1 MPGRRRWLVSRR
13 ICLADHPFV
22 ADPITGAPPD
32 WTSSFRAGSLARMTS
47 KESDS
52 AQTVPPGANLQTRH
66 VGSAGVTLTRLRYSD
81 FETLQPSLPEYT
93 FSILL
98 AGRSRPWR
106 DIGDGL
112 TIPKGAEGYRHQG
125 AGILTPAD
133 TSALWRVEG
142 DHDCLIF
149 SFPKDM
155 VARMLGELTSTGAAS
170 LDRLTGHVVQD
181 PIFAAVS
188 TALWKEGTSAG
199 ADAIARAY
207 GDHGV
212 ALILAKLAQEAE
224 RNPSV
229 EGARQAKERLSPAS
243 LRRTID
249 YMRSRVADDPSLE
262 EIAAAAGLSQFHFL
276 RAFKASTGRTPFQWL
291 QDFRIELAC
300 GLLAAT
306 DMPLAQV
313 ALDVGFKNQ
322 SHFTNV
328 FRRSTGTTPAQW
340 RSRAR
345 G

>member
-1 MPGRRRWLVSRR
+1 M
-13 ICLADHPFV
+13 
-22 ADPITGAPPD
+22 
-32 WTSSFRAGSLARMTS
+32 SSKQG
-47 KESDS
+47 DD
-52 AQTVPPGANLQTRH
+52 AQTVLTGADVQTRH
-66 VGSAGVTLTRLRYSD
+66 VGSAGVTLTRLRHSD
-81 FETLQPSLPEYT
+81 FETIQPALPDYT

-112 TIPKGAEGYRHQG
+112 MVPKGAEGYRHQG

-149 SFPKDM
+149 SFPKAV
-155 VARMLGELTSTGAAS
+155 VARMLDELTAAGSAS
-170 LDRLTGHVVQD
+170 LDRLTDHVVRD

-188 TALWKEGTSAG
+188 AALWEQEPKAGTG
-199 ADAIARAY
+199 GLARAY

-212 ALILAKLAQEAE
+212 ALILARLAQEAE
-224 RNPSV
+224 QNRSPHHDLN
-229 EGARQAKERLSPAS
+229 AKERLSPAS
-243 LRRTID
+243 LKRSMD
-249 YMRSRVADDPSLE
+249 YMRSKVADDPSLE
-262 EIAAAAGLSQFHFL
+262 EIATSAGLSQFHFL
-276 RAFKASTGRTPFQWL
+276 RAFKTSTGRTPFQWL

-306 DMPLAQV
+306 DMPLAQL
-313 ALDVGFKNQ
+313 ALEVGFKNQ

-340 RSRAR
+340 RAR
-345 G
+345 TRG

>member
-1 MPGRRRWLVSRR
+1 
-13 ICLADHPFV
+13 
-22 ADPITGAPPD
+22 
-32 WTSSFRAGSLARMTS
+32 MTS
-47 KESDS
+47 KEGDS
-52 AQTVPPGANLQTRH
+52 AQTVPPGANVQTRH
-66 VGSAGVTLTRLRYSD
+66 VGSAGVTLTRLRHSD
-81 FETLQPSLPEYT
+81 FETLQPALPEYT

-142 DHDCLIF
+142 NHDCLIF
-149 SFPKDM
+149 SFPKEM
-155 VARMLGELTSTGAAS
+155 VARMIEEFTPTGVAS
-170 LDRLTGHVVQD
+170 LERLTGHVVHD

-188 TALWKEGTSAG
+188 TALWKESIKAG
-199 ADAIARAY
+199 EDGIGRAY

-212 ALILAKLAQEAE
+212 ALILARLAQEAE
-224 RNPSV
+224 RAPSPDV
-229 EGARQAKERLSPAS
+229 ARGAKEQLSPGS
-243 LRRTID
+243 LKRAIE
-249 YMRSRVADDPSLE
+249 YMRSTVADDPSLE
-262 EIAAAAGLSQFHFL
+262 EIATAAGLSQFHFL

-291 QDFRIELAC
+291 QDFRIELAS

-322 SHFTNV
+322 SHFTTV

-340 RSRAR
+340 RARAR
-345 G
+345 A

>member
-1 MPGRRRWLVSRR
+1 
-13 ICLADHPFV
+13 
-22 ADPITGAPPD
+22 
-32 WTSSFRAGSLARMTS
+32 MTS

-52 AQTVPPGANLQTRH
+52 AGTVLPGANVQTRH
-66 VGSAGVTLTRLRYSD
+66 VGSAGVTLTRLRHSE
-81 FETLQPSLPEYT
+81 FETLQPALPDYT

-112 TIPKGAEGYRHQG
+112 QVPKGAEGYRHQG

-142 DHDCLIF
+142 NHDCLIF

-155 VARMLGELTSTGAAS
+155 VARMLEEFTPTGAAS

-188 TALWKEGTSAG
+188 TALWKEDTGAG
-199 ADAIARAY
+199 ADGIGRAY

-212 ALILAKLAQEAE
+212 ALVLARLAQEAE
-224 RNPSV
+224 RASSP
-229 EGARQAKERLSPAS
+229 EIARGAKERLSPGNLKRA
-243 LRRTID
+243 TE
-249 YMRSRVADDPSLE
+249 YMRSRVANDPSLE

-306 DMPLAQV
+306 DMPLAQL

-322 SHFTNV
+322 SHFTNA
-328 FRRSTGTTPAQW
+328 FRRATGTPPAQW
-340 RSRAR
+340 RARAR
-345 G
+345 A

>member
-1 MPGRRRWLVSRR
+1 
-13 ICLADHPFV
+13 
-22 ADPITGAPPD
+22 
-32 WTSSFRAGSLARMTS
+32 MTS
-47 KESDS
+47 KEGDS
-52 AQTVPPGANLQTRH
+52 AQTVPPGANVQTRH
-66 VGSAGVTLTRLRYSD
+66 VGSAGVTLTRLRHSD
-81 FETLQPSLPEYT
+81 FETLQPALPEYT

-125 AGILTPAD
+125 AGILTPPD

-142 DHDCLIF
+142 NHDCLIF
-149 SFPKDM
+149 SFPKEM
-155 VARMLGELTSTGAAS
+155 VARMVEEFTPTGGAS
-170 LDRLTGHVVQD
+170 LDRLTGRVVQD

-188 TALWKEGTSAG
+188 TALWKESIKAG
-199 ADAIARAY
+199 EDGIGRAY

-212 ALILAKLAQEAE
+212 ALILARLAQEAE
-224 RNPSV
+224 RAPSPDV
-229 EGARQAKERLSPAS
+229 ARGAKEQLSPGS
-243 LRRTID
+243 LKRAIE
-249 YMRSRVADDPSLE
+249 YMRSTVADDPSLE
-262 EIAAAAGLSQFHFL
+262 EIATAAGLSQFHFL

-291 QDFRIELAC
+291 QDFRIELAS

-322 SHFTNV
+322 SHFSTV

-340 RSRAR
+340 RARAR
-345 G
+345 A

>member
-1 MPGRRRWLVSRR
+1 
-13 ICLADHPFV
+13 
-22 ADPITGAPPD
+22 
-32 WTSSFRAGSLARMTS
+32 MTS
-47 KESDS
+47 KEGDS
-52 AQTVPPGANLQTRH
+52 AQTVLSGANVQTRH
-66 VGSAGVTLTRLRYSD
+66 VGSAGVTLTRLRHSD
-81 FETLQPSLPEYT
+81 FETLQPALPEYT

-142 DHDCLIF
+142 NHDCLIF
-149 SFPKDM
+149 SFPKEM
-155 VARMLGELTSTGAAS
+155 VARMVEEFTPTGGAS

-188 TALWKEGTSAG
+188 TALWKESIKAG
-199 ADAIARAY
+199 EDGIGRAY

-212 ALILAKLAQEAE
+212 ALILARLAQEAE
-224 RNPSV
+224 RAPSPDV
-229 EGARQAKERLSPAS
+229 ARGAKEQLSPGS
-243 LRRTID
+243 LKRAIE
-249 YMRSRVADDPSLE
+249 YMRSTVADDPSLE
-262 EIAAAAGLSQFHFL
+262 EIATAAGLSQFHFL

-291 QDFRIELAC
+291 QDFRIELAS

-322 SHFTNV
+322 SHFSTV

-340 RSRAR
+340 RARAR
-345 G
+345 A

>member
-1 MPGRRRWLVSRR
+1 M
-13 ICLADHPFV
+13 
-22 ADPITGAPPD
+22 
-32 WTSSFRAGSLARMTS
+32 S
-47 KESDS
+47 KKEGDG
-52 AQTVPPGANLQTRH
+52 AQTVATGANVQMRH
-66 VGSAGVTLTRLRYSD
+66 VGSAGVTLTRLRHSD
-81 FETLQPSLPEYT
+81 FETIQPALPDYT
-93 FSILL
+93 FSVLL

-112 TIPKGAEGYRHQG
+112 TVPKGAEGYRHQG

-142 DHDCLIF
+142 NHDCLIF
-149 SFPKDM
+149 SFPKAM
-155 VARMLGELTSTGAAS
+155 VARMLDELMPAGSAS
-170 LDRLTGHVVQD
+170 LDRLTEHVVQD

-188 TALWKEGTSAG
+188 TALWEQETKVGTG
-199 ADAIARAY
+199 GLARAY

-212 ALILAKLAQEAE
+212 ALILARLAQEAE
-224 RNPSV
+224 QNPLPHHARN
-229 EGARQAKERLSPAS
+229 AKERLSPGS
-243 LRRTID
+243 LRRSMD

-276 RAFKASTGRTPFQWL
+276 RAFKTSTGRTPFQWL

-300 GLLAAT
+300 RLLAAT
-306 DMPLAQV
+306 GMPLAQL

-328 FRRSTGTTPAQW
+328 FRRATGTTPAQW
-340 RSRAR
+340 RARAR

>member
-1 MPGRRRWLVSRR
+1 
-13 ICLADHPFV
+13 
-22 ADPITGAPPD
+22 
-32 WTSSFRAGSLARMTS
+32 MTS

-52 AQTVPPGANLQTRH
+52 AQAVPPGANVQTRH
-66 VGSAGVTLTRLRYSD
+66 VGSAGVTLTRLRHSD

-112 TIPKGAEGYRHQG
+112 TVPKGAEGYRHQG
-125 AGILTPAD
+125 SGILTPAD
-133 TSALWRVEG
+133 TSTLWRVEG
-142 DHDCLIF
+142 HHDCLIF
-149 SFPKDM
+149 SLPKEM
-155 VARMLGELTSTGAAS
+155 VARTFEEFTSRGVAS
-170 LDRLTGHVVQD
+170 LDRLTGYVVQD
-181 PIFAAVS
+181 PIFAAIA
-188 TALWKEGTSAG
+188 TTLWKESAKNG
-199 ADAIARAY
+199 LVGLGRAY

-212 ALILAKLAQEAE
+212 ALILARLAQEAE
-224 RNPSV
+224 RGPSV
-229 EGARQAKERLSPAS
+229 GNARGANERLSPAS
-243 LRRTID
+243 LKRATE

-291 QDFRIELAC
+291 QDFRIELAS

-306 DMPLAQV
+306 DVPLAQL

-340 RSRAR
+340 RARAR

>member
-1 MPGRRRWLVSRR
+1 
-13 ICLADHPFV
+13 
-22 ADPITGAPPD
+22 
-32 WTSSFRAGSLARMTS
+32 MTS

-52 AQTVPPGANLQTRH
+52 AQAVPPRANLQTRH
-66 VGSAGVTLTRLRYSD
+66 VGSAGVTLTRLRHSD

-133 TSALWRVEG
+133 TSARWRVEG

-155 VARMLGELTSTGAAS
+155 VARMVGELTSTGAAS

-188 TALWKEGTSAG
+188 TALWKDGTTAG
-199 ADAIARAY
+199 VDSIARAY

-212 ALILAKLAQEAE
+212 ALILARLAQEAE

-229 EGARQAKERLSPAS
+229 LTARQAKERLSPAS

-306 DMPLAQV
+306 DMPLAQL

-322 SHFTNV
+322 SHFTSV
-328 FRRSTGTTPAQW
+328 FRLATGTTPAQW
-340 RSRAR
+340 RARAR
-345 G
+345 A